1 MCFNF
6 KSYKFINFKKKLKN
20 KSIIYICNT
29 KTKSNFI
36 KEMQY
41 NKSLN
46 FNFYKLNN
54 SLIKKCLEKSIF
66 LNYSNLFS
74 SSTVIAELKSL
85 NDLKKNLKK
94 LNENNII
101 ISLNINNKIY
111 VNEKKINKLILLNF
125 KKDQKNF
132 LNILKISLKKLK
144 KFRNNVI

>member
-1 MCFNF
+1 
-6 KSYKFINFKKKLKN
+6 
-20 KSIIYICNT
+20 
-29 KTKSNFI
+29 
-36 KEMQY
+36 MQY

-101 ISLNINNKIY
+101 IS
-111 VNEKKINKLILLNF
+111 
-125 KKDQKNF
+125 
-132 LNILKISLKKLK
+132 
-144 KFRNNVI
+144 